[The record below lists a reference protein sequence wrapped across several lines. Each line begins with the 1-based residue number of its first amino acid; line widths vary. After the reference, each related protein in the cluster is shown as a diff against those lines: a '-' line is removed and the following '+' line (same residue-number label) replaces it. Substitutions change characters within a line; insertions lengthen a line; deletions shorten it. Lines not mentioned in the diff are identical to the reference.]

1 MRNPEAAF
9 YTFTYKDGWPVC
21 FAQVEIWA
29 EITPGSGHKILV
41 LGRMTTDAD
50 GRLMRVGRDRRFN
63 PQWNPGW
70 NLPELRIRDDVA
82 GRTAT
87 FEVYAW
93 SYTVDWERP
102 APFADFDG
110 QNFNSPWD
118 FLDYLVLRYRF
129 LSNMQPTPIDMTLFR
144 VGSPAKVPFTANMFV
159 KLRVAIEHAQLATA
173 NPGRGATL
181 DQLADADL
189 GAMAPAQRLV
199 WRLSSAIPIRASA
212 STFGKQTP
220 TALAAVYLEMLE
232 AMVRNWKSLS
242 LVKILTAIHQVVPA
256 LPGHKLVV
264 SETEDWALA
273 GLLIFL
279 AGLAPYGYRFSAF
292 DEPIDPNMYI
302 IHVTMVT

>member
-1 MRNPEAAF
+1 MQYPEAAV

-21 FAQVEIWA
+21 FAKVEIWA
-29 EITPGSGHKILV
+29 EMMPGSGRKILV
-41 LGRMTTDAD
+41 LDRMKTDAD
-50 GRLMRVGRDRRFN
+50 GRLWRIERDRRLN

-70 NLPELRIRDDVA
+70 NLPELRVRDEVA

-93 SYTVDWERP
+93 NYTVDWERP

-118 FLDYLVLRYRF
+118 FLDYLALRYRF
-129 LSNMQPTPIDMTLFR
+129 LSNMQPTPIEMTLFR
-144 VGSPAKVPFTANMFV
+144 VGSPAKLPYTANMFV
-159 KLRVAIEHAQLATA
+159 KLRVAIEHARLATA
-173 NPGRGATL
+173 NLGPNATL

-199 WRLSSAIPIRASA
+199 WWLSSAIPIKAN
-212 STFGKQTP
+212 TFGKQTP

-232 AMVRNWKSLS
+232 TMVRNRKSLS
-242 LVKILTAIHQVVPA
+242 LLRILTVIHQVVPA
-256 LPGHKLVV
+256 LDGHKLVV

-279 AGLAPYGYRFSAF
+279 AGLVPYGYRFSGF
-292 DEPIDPNMYI
+292 DEPSDPNMYI
-302 IHVTMVT
+302 IRVWMVT